1 MMKPMKSIKAYL
13 LVLIQRVLKLLFIF
27 RPPPSG
33 TALEPCDLLEE
44 PGKEVRTGTQ
54 EEREEHTETSGP

>member
-13 LVLIQRVLKLLFIF
+13 LVLFQRALKLLFIF

-33 TALEPCDLLEE
+33 TALEPCDLLGEE
-44 PGKEVRTGTQ
+44 DRAGKP
-54 EEREEHTETSGP
+54 EENDEGKDQARR